1 MTFITQVYEQ
11 LKTANIVSSGED
23 FSVRFL
29 KRSPKYY
36 SAIKA
41 QGRDISTSL
50 LVEVLN
56 SLSTTRQFLQSRSS
70 SSALQARYAIWQ
82 SIESVVAA
90 EIADRTTAYGCLNS
104 QACQQLVAHISAV
117 NAAKMSD
124 ACKRQSMKS
133 GNC

>member
-11 LKTANIVSSGED
+11 LRTANIVSSGED

-41 QGRDISTSL
+41 QGRDISTNL

-56 SLSTTRQFLQSRSS
+56 SLSSTRQFLQARST
-70 SSALQARYAIWQ
+70 SSALQGRYANWQ
-82 SIESVVAA
+82 SIEDTIAA
-90 EIADRTTAYGCLNS
+90 EIALRATAYGRLS
-104 QACQQLVAHISAV
+104 PQACQQLISHISAV
-117 NAAKMSD
+117 NAATV
-124 ACKRQSMKS
+124 AI
-133 GNC
+133 

>member
-11 LKTANIVSSGED
+11 LRTANIVSSGED

-50 LVEVLN
+50 LVEVLS
-56 SLSTTRQFLQSRSS
+56 SLSSTRQFLQSRNS
-70 SSALQARYAIWQ
+70 SSALHARYATWQ
-82 SIESVVAA
+82 SIENVVAA
-90 EIADRTTAYGCLNS
+90 EIANRATAYGRLS
-104 QACQQLVAHISAV
+104 PQACQQLMSHISAV
-117 NAAKMSD
+117 NAVNVAI
-124 ACKRQSMKS
+124 
-133 GNC
+133 

>member
-41 QGRDISTSL
+41 QGRDARIEL
-50 LVEVLN
+50 LVELRSN
-56 SLSTTRQFLQSRSS
+56 LSTTREQLEQVVDMN
-70 SSALQARYAIWQ
+70 LVGARYKKWAD
-82 SIESVVAA
+82 IETKISK
-90 EIADRTTAYGCLNS
+90 EIASLTNLF
-104 QACQQLVAHISAV
+104 VF
-117 NAAKMSD
+117 
-124 ACKRQSMKS
+124 
-133 GNC
+133 

>member
-11 LKTANIVSSGED
+11 LKTANIVSSGEE

-50 LVEVLN
+50 LVETLN
-56 SLSTTRQFLQSRSS
+56 SLSTTRQFLQSRSTS
-70 SSALQARYAIWQ
+70 SVTHARYANWQ
-82 SIESVVAA
+82 AIENIITA
-90 EIADRTTAYGCLNS
+90 EIALRATANGCLNS

-117 NAAKMSD
+117 NSE
-124 ACKRQSMKS
+124 RLVI
-133 GNC
+133 

>member
-41 QGRDISTSL
+41 QRRDARIEL
-50 LVEVLN
+50 LVELRTN
-56 SLSTTRQFLQSRSS
+56 LLTARQYLEQRVDLQ
-70 SSALQARYAIWQ
+70 LLGVRYKKWAA
-82 SIESVVAA
+82 IESLVSK
-90 EIADRTTAYGCLNS
+90 EIKSRTC
-104 QACQQLVAHISAV
+104 
-117 NAAKMSD
+117 M
-124 ACKRQSMKS
+124 
-133 GNC
+133 

>member
-56 SLSTTRQFLQSRSS
+56 SLSTTRQFLQSRSTS
-70 SSALQARYAIWQ
+70 SVTHARYANWQ
-82 SIESVVAA
+82 AIEDTVAA
-90 EIADRTTAYGCLNS
+90 EIANRATARGCLNS
-104 QACQQLVAHISAV
+104 QACQKLIAHIPA
-117 NAAKMSD
+117 
-124 ACKRQSMKS
+124 RKS
-133 GNC
+133 EILSI

>member
-41 QGRDISTSL
+41 QGRDARIEL
-50 LVEVLN
+50 LVQLRSN
-56 SLSTTRQFLQSRSS
+56 LLTTRKQLEQVVDLS
-70 SSALQARYAIWQ
+70 LVGARYNKWAHVEKLICN
-82 SIESVVAA
+82 
-90 EIADRTTAYGCLNS
+90 EILRRTNCR
-104 QACQQLVAHISAV
+104 SA
-117 NAAKMSD
+117 K
-124 ACKRQSMKS
+124 
-133 GNC
+133 

>member
-11 LKTANIVSSGED
+11 LRTANIVSSGED

-41 QGRDISTSL
+41 QGRDISTNL

-56 SLSTTRQFLQSRSS
+56 SLSSTRQFLQSRSS
-70 SSALQARYAIWQ
+70 SSALQARYATWQ
-82 SIESVVAA
+82 SIENVVAA
-90 EIADRTTAYGCLNS
+90 EIANRATAYGRLGS
-104 QACQQLVAHISAV
+104 QACQQLMSYISAV
-117 NAAKMSD
+117 NAVSVAI
-124 ACKRQSMKS
+124 
-133 GNC
+133 

>member
-41 QGRDISTSL
+41 QGRDARIEL
-50 LVEVLN
+50 LVELRSN
-56 SLSTTRQFLQSRSS
+56 LSTTREQLEQVVDMN
-70 SSALQARYAIWQ
+70 LIGARYKNWAD
-82 SIESVVAA
+82 IETFVQK
-90 EIADRTTAYGCLNS
+90 EIRARVLIN
-104 QACQQLVAHISAV
+104 
-117 NAAKMSD
+117 
-124 ACKRQSMKS
+124 
-133 GNC
+133 

>member
-41 QGRDISTSL
+41 QGRDARIEL
-50 LVEVLN
+50 LVELRSN
-56 SLSTTRQFLQSRSS
+56 LSTTREQLEQVVDVSS
-70 SSALQARYAIWQ
+70 IGARYCRWAT
-82 SIESVVAA
+82 IEQTIQK
-90 EIADRTTAYGCLNS
+90 EIMARVEQTE
-104 QACQQLVAHISAV
+104 II
-117 NAAKMSD
+117 
-124 ACKRQSMKS
+124 
-133 GNC
+133 